1 MAYGRIFQ
9 DVYKRQVLAESRRFE
24 NGMILADLDLKR
36 ICSERRRMTTFQVE
50 NPREQYDY
58 MDFELEMEDLKELK
72 RPVDPSPFIPS
83 GAAERNERCEEILT
97 CLLYTSNLSPLRI
110 LRSRSNTPIPLRM
123 HTEDCSAAL
132 PWESPPTCWNA
143 WRPL

>member
-1 MAYGRIFQ
+1 
-9 DVYKRQVLAESRRFE
+9 
-24 NGMILADLDLKR
+24 MILADLDLKR

-72 RPVDPSPFIPS
+72 TSVWIRLRLSLS

-97 CLLYTSNLSPLRI
+97 I
-110 LRSRSNTPIPLRM
+110 QA
-123 HTEDCSAAL
+123 HGTEKSG
-132 PWESPPTCWNA
+132 WPTRAVPRRW
-143 WRPL
+143 